1 MSYERKLYKVAWNAL
16 SKPRQMDGT
25 GLGSRRRFRSWG
37 DCFSKF
43 GPISSAS
50 ASNDFENGSLTSFR
64 ADQGFIHEKEDE
76 TRPQSML
83 SAPYLHQDRDDK
95 LIWMLDSRGGYTVKS
110 CSAAVAGFLLPCQT
124 MNIPNVW
131 KPTALPKV
139 EFFTWLVVLD
149 RLNTKEFFAAPWN
162 NYTSRKCMLLLSN

>member
-1 MSYERKLYKVAWNAL
+1 
-16 SKPRQMDGT
+16 
-25 GLGSRRRFRSWG
+25 
-37 DCFSKF
+37 
-43 GPISSAS
+43 
-50 ASNDFENGSLTSFR
+50 
-64 ADQGFIHEKEDE
+64 
-76 TRPQSML
+76 ML

-162 NYTSRKCMLLLSN
+162 NYTSRNVCCCCQTEEESLHHQLQHCQQVGIMHVFSWRGSTWTLPKSVSGLFQQ